1 MDDLARL
8 QVRAAAALRLRT
20 LQTDQRYAADPWAFL
35 SERVSLLDPLRPSD
49 PIRPYPPLPYL
60 LICVAEAERH
70 RRLIIWKPRRKR
82 LSWTFLAY
90 GVAKAATI
98 PYQRVFLISRRL
110 GEDDTQG
117 SRELLWRS
125 GFILQHLRGGSVAY
139 EQGKFLIEI
148 PGTGSTIAAVSS
160 EPNALRAVAGTL
172 VVGDEFAFWDD
183 PDASL
188 AAILPTGER
197 EGEIVGQFVG
207 ITSTEVGP
215 FERMLYDG
223 QRADEVILDEEG
235 LPRWAT
241 EVTRYEQDGMPPGS
255 CRAWT
260 NPGNGFRVLDLHLE
274 ADPATRTPEAVAALQ
289 RSVPVEIWER
299 EYRKQFIGRGGTPVF
314 GKQFRADL
322 HVGESVQPIVGEPI
336 VCGIDFG
343 YHRPAAVALQL
354 IQREGGLQLRIYRG
368 LIGDETTTRAFVH
381 LWLAKV
387 ELWFPEWRFGMLWAC
402 DHSGNRK
409 RGEDETAFDVLH
421 RDFGIKARSRYTL
434 LPPTLDLVRDFL
446 QRMCGRE
453 PALLIDKNPDT
464 AFLRRGFAGEYRYGR
479 ATETN
484 PNPEDPERGNA
495 YRDIMDAIRYGVV
508 NYVGPRRVDPER
520 RARLL
525 AASHRF
531 VRPGRQYSR

>member
-1 MDDLARL
+1 MDDLSRL
-8 QVRAAAALRLRT
+8 QVRATAALRLRD
-20 LQTDQRYAADPWAFL
+20 LEHGARYATHAWEFL
-35 SERVSLLDPLRPSD
+35 TERVQLLDPLRPQD

-60 LICVAEAERH
+60 QICVQEAEAH
-70 RRLIIWKPRRKR
+70 RRLIVWKPRRKR

-90 GVAKAATI
+90 GVAKASTI
-98 PYQRVFLISRRL
+98 EYQRVFLISRRL

-117 SRELLWRS
+117 SRELLWRA
-125 GFILQHLRGGSVAY
+125 GFILGHLRGYTVAY
-139 EQGKFLIEI
+139 EQGKFLIEL
-148 PGTGSTIAAVSS
+148 PTTGSTIAAVSS

-172 VVGDEFAFWDD
+172 VIGDEFAFWDD
-183 PDASL
+183 PEASL
-188 AAILPTGER
+188 SAILPTGER

-223 QRADEVILDEEG
+223 QRSDEVALDETG
-235 LPRWAT
+235 IPRWAT
-241 EVTRYEQDGMPPGS
+241 HVTRYERDGIPPGA

-260 NPGNGFRVLDLHLE
+260 NPENGFRVLDLHLE
-274 ADPATRTPEAVAALQ
+274 ADPATRDSTAIARLQ
-289 RSVPVEIWER
+289 ASVPVDIWER
-299 EYRKQFIGRGGTPVF
+299 EYRKHFVGRGGTPIF
-314 GKQFRADL
+314 GKEYRADL
-322 HVGESVQPIVGEPI
+322 HVSESVLPVIGEPI
-336 VCGIDFG
+336 ICGIDFG

-354 IQREGGLQLRIYRG
+354 LQRQGGLQLRIYRG
-368 LIGDETTTRAFVH
+368 LIGEETTTRAFVH

-387 ELWFPEWRFGMLWAC
+387 ELWFPDWRFGMLWAC

-421 RDFGIKARSRYTL
+421 RDFGIKARSRYAL

-446 QRMCGRE
+446 QRMCGKE

-479 ATETN
+479 ATEVN
-484 PNPEDPERGNA
+484 PNPEEPERGNA
-495 YRDIMDAIRYGVV
+495 FRDIMDAIRYGVM

-525 AASHRF
+525 AASRRF
-531 VRPGRQYSR
+531 VRPGRQYVR